1 MSIKNKKIKT
11 GDYVL
16 VTTMVHDSQMPE
28 NRRDGLVVGVVGKR
42 KDQAIVMFHNQA
54 FLKFHTTQL
63 KLLEKFSDND

>member
-28 NRRDGLVVGVVGKR
+28 NRRDGLVVEVVGKR